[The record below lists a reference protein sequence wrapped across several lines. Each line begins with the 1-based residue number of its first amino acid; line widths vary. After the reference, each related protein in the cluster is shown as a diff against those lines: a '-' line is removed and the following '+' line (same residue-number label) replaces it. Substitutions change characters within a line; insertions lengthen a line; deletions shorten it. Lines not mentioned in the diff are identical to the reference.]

1 MDTVKEIVHREVSSY
16 VGRGANGYSYLVANP
31 EQTDWTVVFVL
42 NIDGQ
47 RVVRSGLIVRLWKE
61 SILIEQDTN
70 EPPLVEALV
79 QAGIPRSQIILAYA
93 GEPVPESV

>member
-1 MDTVKEIVHREVSSY
+1 MGALKEAIHREISSY
-16 VGRGANGYSYLVANP
+16 VGRGVNGYSYLIASP

-47 RVVRSGLIVRLWKE
+47 RVVRSGLIVRLWKDTV
-61 SILIEQDTN
+61 LIEQDTN
-70 EPPLVEALV
+70 EPPLADALI

-93 GEPVPESV
+93 GEPVP